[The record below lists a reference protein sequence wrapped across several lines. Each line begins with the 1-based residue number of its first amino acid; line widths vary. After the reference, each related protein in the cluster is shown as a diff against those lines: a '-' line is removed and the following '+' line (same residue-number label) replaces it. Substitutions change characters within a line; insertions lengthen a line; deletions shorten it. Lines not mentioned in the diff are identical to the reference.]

1 MSNVSNGFCGVVAF
15 FFSAGVLS
23 RKMAERA
30 NSYIQENIENLRD
43 YGDLFTLLDNKTDGK
58 LLVSDSRESAL
69 FLDFCFANNLQNIE
83 RIPALFLRYAQ
94 TVSRGTA
101 NRIADRKNLR
111 GSDRFTGVQY
121 YSDAVFTVM
130 SELAYCSTEWEFVR
144 FESIRHEIREVPY
157 NRVNNHSGMIEEHFN
172 ERTVFLINEKH
183 VCQNTDRAKLLLRES
198 TKCFGSWI
206 AISPNG
212 EIVVP
217 CFRERY
223 FNEQTQKTAIRTTG
237 IDPTFS
243 FLRIMHTVAS
253 NSFFTLE
260 LGPQSR
266 KFEPMAAELADNRR
280 KRDNFVDEF
289 EAVIGHEKFSEQE
302 KNIARALSATF
313 NHKHK
318 NGILDL
324 CGLWESGARKKST
337 SELMANWYQNYCA
350 IANNRPHFEHFRK
363 MVKNFRR
370 HVQRFFSED

>member
-1 MSNVSNGFCGVVAF
+1 MSNVSNGFCGVVGY

-23 RKMAERA
+23 RKMSERA

-43 YGDLFTLLDNKTDGK
+43 YGDLFTLTDNKTGK
-58 LLVSDSRESAL
+58 KKQTFDSRESAL
-69 FLDFCFANNLQNIE
+69 FLDFCFANELQNTD

-121 YSDAVFTVM
+121 YSDAVFTIM

-144 FESIRHEIREVPY
+144 FESIRHETREVSY
-157 NRVNNHSGMIEEHFN
+157 SRKNNAGMMVEELK
-172 ERTVFLINEKH
+172 ERTVFIVNEKH
-183 VCQNTDRAKLLLRES
+183 VCQNSERAKLLLRES
-198 TKCFGSWI
+198 VKCFGSWV

-212 EIVVP
+212 ELVIP

-223 FNEQTQKTAIRTTG
+223 FDTESKKTKIRTTG

-243 FLRIMHTVAS
+243 FLRIIHTVAS
-253 NSFFTLE
+253 NSFFALE
-260 LGPQSR
+260 LGPQTR
-266 KFEPMAAELADNRR
+266 KFEPLAAEFADNRR

-289 EAVIGHEKFSEQE
+289 DAVIGHEKFSEQE

-324 CGLWESGARKKST
+324 CGVWESGARKKSNAQ
-337 SELMANWYQNYCA
+337 LLANWYGNYCA
-350 IANNRPHFEHFRK
+350 IANTRPHFDHFRK

>member
-1 MSNVSNGFCGVVAF
+1 MSNVSNGFCGVVGY

-43 YGDLFTLLDNKTDGK
+43 YGDLFTILDAKTDK
-58 LLVSDSRESAL
+58 KKQTFDSRESAL
-69 FLDFCFANNLQNIE
+69 FLDFCFSNELQNVD

-111 GSDRFTGVQY
+111 GSDRFAGVQY
-121 YSDAVFTVM
+121 YSDAVFTIM

-144 FESIRHEIREVPY
+144 FESIRHETREVSY
-157 NRVNNHSGMIEEHFN
+157 SRKNDAGMMIEEFK
-172 ERTVFLINEKH
+172 ERTVFIVNEKH
-183 VCQNTDRAKLLLRES
+183 VCQNSERAKLLLRES
-198 TKCFGSWI
+198 VKCFGSWV

-212 EIVVP
+212 ELVIP

-223 FNEQTQKTAIRTTG
+223 FDTESKKTKIRTTG

-243 FLRIMHTVAS
+243 FLRIIHTVAS
-253 NSFFTLE
+253 NSFFALE
-260 LGPQSR
+260 LGPQTR
-266 KFEPMAAELADNRR
+266 KFEPLAAEFADNRR

-289 EAVIGHEKFSEQE
+289 DAVIGHEKFSEQE
-302 KNIARALSATF
+302 KNIARSLSATF

-324 CGLWESGARKKST
+324 CGVWESGARKKSNAQ
-337 SELMANWYQNYCA
+337 LLANWYGNYCA
-350 IANNRPHFEHFRK
+350 IANTRPHFDHFRK